1 MGVQRRLQRRHSQ
14 STMEQRIAVLEAKV
28 RELRLWAGTR
38 FPQDWQV
45 RSPGGVYVPPAGSP
59 GKMEGSA

>member
-1 MGVQRRLQRRHSQ
+1 MGVQRQLRRRHSQ
-14 STMEQRIAVLEAKV
+14 STMEQRIAALEYKV

-45 RSPGGVYVPPAGSP
+45 RTPGGVYVPPTDAPAKPAGDP
-59 GKMEGSA
+59 